1 MATARATDTA
11 KEDDPDHLVMEIMD
25 VQEEMDGKDIDF
37 SCYRVMLEHIIKS
50 LASSAR
56 EESAKK
62 LRKLLD
68 LHMKKLRANLNEAH
82 SIAAGAIGAQSLPA
96 GAYGA
101 QSITAELAGANH
113 AAKIGANEAHS
124 TTAQSPATI
133 GAKPLQDNAAT
144 AKYSLQECKIQIAKA
159 MRGPHRA
166 FVEYALRKYR
176 ESLGSLKKVTAA
188 SLEKE
193 YTEQAETTLPPSFF
207 TGQLRVE
214 HLHILA
220 AANVDIAENP

>member
-25 VQEEMDGKDIDF
+25 VQEEMDGKGIDF

-56 EESAKK
+56 EESAQK

-68 LHMKKLRANLNEAH
+68 LHMKKLRANEAH

-113 AAKIGANEAHS
+113 AAKISANEAHS

-133 GAKPLQDNAAT
+133 GAKPLQDN
-144 AKYSLQECKIQIAKA
+144 
-159 MRGPHRA
+159 
-166 FVEYALRKYR
+166 
-176 ESLGSLKKVTAA
+176 
-188 SLEKE
+188 
-193 YTEQAETTLPPSFF
+193 TE
-207 TGQLRVE
+207 
-214 HLHILA
+214 
-220 AANVDIAENP
+220 